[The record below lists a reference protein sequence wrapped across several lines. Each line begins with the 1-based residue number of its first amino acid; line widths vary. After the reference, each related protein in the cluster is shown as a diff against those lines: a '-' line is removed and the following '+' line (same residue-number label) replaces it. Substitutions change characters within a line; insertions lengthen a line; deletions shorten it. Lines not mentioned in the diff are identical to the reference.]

1 MAECL
6 KKVYTPR
13 LFRCAGV
20 PIFVKKNMDKYG
32 LVGYPLKHSFSQ
44 RFFTGKFDK
53 EKIDAEYLNFEIEE
67 IGLFPDIIRANPSLR
82 GLNVTI
88 PYKEQVIRYLDELDE
103 EAGDIGAVN
112 VIKIIREGDTVK
124 LKGYN
129 SDIIGFRNSIA
140 PLIDAAKHH
149 RKALVL
155 GTGGAS
161 KAVVKG
167 LLGLGLETRY
177 VSRSARIGAFVYKD
191 LFDNKE
197 ILKEYTV
204 IINSSPVGTFPNV
217 DHAPEIP
224 YSQLT
229 DRHLLYDLVYN
240 PAETKFL
247 RLGREHGATIK
258 NGEEMLHLQAIA
270 AWAIWN
276 RP

>member
-1 MAECL
+1 
-6 KKVYTPR
+6 
-13 LFRCAGV
+13 
-20 PIFVKKNMDKYG
+20 MDKYG

-191 LFDNKE
+191 LFDNTE

-258 NGEEMLHLQAIA
+258 NGEEMLHLQAVA